1 MIDDTQDILYR
12 AYNSLK
18 SQVDFRPKVL
28 LTLGSGLG
36 DIVENMQVVQTINYA
51 DIDGMPISTVK
62 GHKGRYLFGYIS
74 GVPVAVMQGRV
85 HYYEGYTPQECVLP
99 VRLIGLLGA
108 KIFFATNV
116 SGGITYPEKG
126 TIMRITDHISLI
138 PSPLRGKNIDS
149 LGVRFPGMTRP
160 YDEGL
165 GAIVDSVAKAHNID
179 LKKGVYIQMQGPNF
193 ETASEVRMAK
203 ILGADVVGMSTAI
216 EVIAAR
222 HMGLKVVG
230 MTCVVNPA
238 CGVTD
243 ESLDNVVEED
253 AFRISGDKIK
263 TLIFESIGKMG
274 ELSL

>member
-1 MIDDTQDILYR
+1 MACRAYDILQR
-12 AYNSLK
+12 AYKSLK
-18 SQVDFRPKVL
+18 SQVDFCPKIL

-36 DIVENMQVVQTINYA
+36 DIAEIMQVEKIVNYG
-51 DIDGMPISTVK
+51 DIDGIPVSTVK

-85 HYYEGYTPQECVLP
+85 HYYEGYTPEQCVLP
-99 VRLIGLLGA
+99 IRLIGLMGA
-108 KIFFATNV
+108 KIYFATNV

-126 TIMRITDHISLI
+126 TLMRITDHISLI
-138 PSPLRGKNIDS
+138 PSPLRGQNIDE
-149 LGVRFPGMTRP
+149 LGVRFLDMTNA
-160 YDEGL
+160 YDKEL
-165 GAIVDSVAKAHNID
+165 GKIVDSIAQDKNID

-216 EVIAAR
+216 EIIAAR
-222 HMGLKVVG
+222 HMGLKCVG

-238 CGVTD
+238 CGITD

-263 TLIFESIGKMG
+263 TLILDSIGKMG
-274 ELSL
+274 EFLL

>member
-1 MIDDTQDILYR
+1 MRDDTQDILNR
-12 AYNSLK
+12 AYSSLRT
-18 SQVDFRPKVL
+18 QVDFCPKVL

-36 DIVENMQVVQTINYA
+36 DIVENMQVEKIINYG
-51 DIDGMPISTVK
+51 DIEGMPVSTVK
-62 GHKGRYLFGYIS
+62 GHKGRFLFGYIG
-74 GVPVAVMQGRV
+74 GVPVAVMQGRL
-85 HYYEGYTPQECVLP
+85 HYYEGYTPQQCVLP
-99 VRLIGLLGA
+99 VRLIGLMGA

-116 SGGITYPEKG
+116 SGGITHPDKG
-126 TIMRITDHISLI
+126 TLMRITDHISMI
-138 PSPLRGKNIDS
+138 PSPLRGKNIDE
-149 LGVRFPGMTRP
+149 LGVRFPDMTRP
-160 YDEGL
+160 YDEEL
-165 GAIVDSVAKAHNID
+165 GAIVDGVAKAHDID

-230 MTCVVNPA
+230 MTCVVNAA

-263 TLIFESIGKMG
+263 TLIFESISKMG
-274 ELSL
+274 EL

>member
-1 MIDDTQDILYR
+1 MDDTQDILKR
-12 AYNSLK
+12 AFESLK
-18 SQVDFRPKVL
+18 SQVDFCPKVL

-36 DIVENMQVVQTINYA
+36 DIVENMQVEKIVNYG
-51 DIDGMPISTVK
+51 DIECMPVSTVK
-62 GHKGRYLFGYIS
+62 GHKGRFLFGYIG
-74 GVPVAVMQGRV
+74 GVPVAVMQGRL
-85 HYYEGYTPQECVLP
+85 HYYEGYTPQQCVMP
-99 VRLIGLLGA
+99 VRLIALMGA

-126 TIMRITDHISLI
+126 TIMRITDHISMI
-138 PSPLRGKNIDS
+138 PSPLRGRNIDE
-149 LGVRFPGMTRP
+149 LGVRFPDMTRP
-160 YDEGL
+160 YDEQL
-165 GAIVDSVAKAHNID
+165 GAIVDGVAREHNID

-222 HMGLKVVG
+222 HIGLKVVG
-230 MTCVVNPA
+230 MTCVVNAA

-274 ELSL
+274 EL

>member
-1 MIDDTQDILYR
+1 MKDETQAILEK
-12 AYNSLK
+12 AYASLK
-18 SQVDFRPKVL
+18 SQVDFNPKVL

-36 DIVENMQVVQTINYA
+36 DIVENMQVEKVVNYG
-51 DIDGMPISTVK
+51 DIDSMPVSTVK
-62 GHKGRYLFGYIS
+62 GHKGRFLFGYIS
-74 GVPVAVMQGRV
+74 GVPVAVMQGRI
-85 HYYEGYTPQECVLP
+85 HYYEGYTPQQCVLP
-99 VRLIGLLGA
+99 VRLIGLMGA
-108 KIFFATNV
+108 KVFFATNV

-126 TIMRITDHISLI
+126 TLMRITDHISMI
-138 PSPLRGKNIDS
+138 PSPLRGKNIET
-149 LGVRFPGMTRP
+149 LGVRFPDMTRP
-160 YDEGL
+160 YDEAL
-165 GAIVDSVAKAHNID
+165 GAIVDGVAIEHNID

-238 CGVTD
+238 CGVTE

-253 AFRISGDKIK
+253 AFRISGNKIK

-274 ELSL
+274 EL

>member
-1 MIDDTQDILYR
+1 MKDETQAILEK
-12 AYNSLK
+12 AYASLK
-18 SQVDFRPKVL
+18 SQVDFNPKVL

-36 DIVENMQVVQTINYA
+36 DIVENMQVEKVVNYG
-51 DIDGMPISTVK
+51 DIDGMPVSTVK
-62 GHKGRYLFGYIS
+62 GHKGRFLFGYIG
-74 GVPVAVMQGRV
+74 GVPVAVMQGRI
-85 HYYEGYTPQECVLP
+85 HYYEGYTPQQCVLP
-99 VRLIGLLGA
+99 VRIIGLMGA
-108 KIFFATNV
+108 KVFFATNV

-126 TIMRITDHISLI
+126 TLMRITDHISMI
-138 PSPLRGKNIDS
+138 PSPLRGKNIET
-149 LGVRFPGMTRP
+149 LGVRFPDMTRP
-160 YDEGL
+160 YDEAL
-165 GAIVDSVAKAHNID
+165 GAIVDGVAGEHNID

-238 CGVTD
+238 CGVTE

-274 ELSL
+274 EL

>member
-1 MIDDTQDILYR
+1 MEDTQDILKR
-12 AYNSLK
+12 AYASLK
-18 SQVDFRPKVL
+18 SQVDFNPKVL

-36 DIVENMQVVQTINYA
+36 NIVENMQVEKVVNYG
-51 DIDGMPISTVK
+51 DIEGMPVSTVK
-62 GHKGRYLFGYIS
+62 GHKGRFLFGYIG
-74 GVPVAVMQGRV
+74 GVPVAVMQGRL
-85 HYYEGYTPQECVLP
+85 HYYEGYAPQQCVLP
-99 VRLIGLLGA
+99 VRLIALMGA
-108 KIFFATNV
+108 KVFFATNV

-126 TIMRITDHISLI
+126 TLMRITDHISMI
-138 PSPLRGKNIDS
+138 PSPLRGKNIDE
-149 LGVRFPGMTRP
+149 LGVRFPDMTRP
-160 YDEGL
+160 YDEEL
-165 GAIVDSVAKAHNID
+165 GAIVDGVAKTHNID

-222 HMGLKVVG
+222 HIGLKVVG

-238 CGVTD
+238 CGVTE

-274 ELSL
+274 EL

>member
-1 MIDDTQDILYR
+1 MIEDTQAILNK

-36 DIVENMQVVQTINYA
+36 DVVENMQVEKIVNYG
-51 DIDGMPISTVK
+51 DIDGMPISTVR
-62 GHKGRYLFGYIS
+62 GHKGRFLFGYIG
-74 GVPVAVMQGRV
+74 GVPVAVMQGRI
-85 HYYEGYTPQECVLP
+85 HYYEGYTPEQCVLP
-99 VRLIGLLGA
+99 VRLIGLMGA
-108 KIFFATNV
+108 KVFFATNV

-126 TIMRITDHISLI
+126 TLMRIIDHISMI
-138 PSPLRGKNIDS
+138 PSPLRGKNIDE
-149 LGVRFPGMTRP
+149 LGVRFPDMTKP

-165 GAIVDSVAKAHNID
+165 GAIIDNVAKSHNID

-203 ILGADVVGMSTAI
+203 VLGADVVGMSTAI

-222 HMGLKVVG
+222 HMGLKVLG
-230 MTCVVNPA
+230 MTCVVNAA

-253 AFRISGDKIK
+253 AFRISGDNIK
-263 TLIFESIGKMG
+263 TLIFETIGKIG
-274 ELSL
+274 EAL

>member
-1 MIDDTQDILYR
+1 MDTQDILNK
-12 AYNSLK
+12 AYASLK
-18 SQVDFRPKVL
+18 SQTNFCPKVL

-51 DIDGMPISTVK
+51 DIEGMPVSTVK

-85 HYYEGYTPQECVLP
+85 HYYEGYTPQQCVLP
-99 VRLIGLLGA
+99 VRLIGMLGA
-108 KIFFATNV
+108 KIYFATNV

-126 TIMRITDHISLI
+126 TIMRITDHISMI

-149 LGVRFPGMTRP
+149 LGVRFPDMTRP
-160 YDEGL
+160 YDEEL
-165 GAIVDSVAKAHNID
+165 GEIVDGVAKAHDID

-230 MTCVVNPA
+230 MTRVVNAA
-238 CGVTD
+238 CGITD
-243 ESLDNVVEED
+243 ERLDNVVEED